1 MSTTFA
7 PPTVPSAWGPPS
19 PDADGD
25 LGAPAETEGRTPSG
39 PRHRGLLVAAVV
51 ALVALGIGAF
61 VALGDSSG
69 DAGVALPPA
78 EAFDLAAAAQ
88 GTVDA
93 RTVEYDLTVT
103 AGGLGSV
110 TVSGAVDNET
120 KLASVAADMSTLM
133 GLDGSLPIDGQIEL
147 LVDGANGVVYLG
159 ADALGGLLP
168 ADSAWISID
177 LAVLAE
183 RSGVSLDDLRSEFVV
198 DPAASA
204 QALLDADNAVELG
217 TEEIDGVTVLHYE
230 VTVDLAAAIAATP
243 QAAEQF
249 DAELGELD
257 AVLPETI
264 TYDVWVT
271 EDNQLRRAAFD
282 VTAADQTV
290 SMVLDMT
297 TTAEPLDL
305 QVPADAFDV
314 TSWLDW

>member
-7 PPTVPSAWGPPS
+7 PPSAPPVWGPPS
-19 PDADGD
+19 PTGD
-25 LGAPAETEGRTPSG
+25 IPDIGSTPDLPAPSG
-39 PRHRGLLVAAVV
+39 RRRPALLVTAVV
-51 ALVALGIGAF
+51 ALVALGVGAF

-69 DAGVALPPA
+69 DAGVTLPAA

-93 RTVEYDLTVT
+93 RTVEYDFTVS
-103 AGGLGSV
+103 AGGLGTV
-110 TVSGAVDNET
+110 TVSGALDNET
-120 KLASVAADMSTLM
+120 KLATVAADMSTLL
-133 GLDGSLPIDGQIEL
+133 GLDGSLPIDGEIEL

-168 ADSAWISID
+168 AGSAWISID

-217 TEEIDGVTVLHYE
+217 TEEIDGVTVRHYE
-230 VTVDLAAAIAATP
+230 VTVDLAAAIAAAP

-257 AVLPETI
+257 AVLPETV

-282 VTAADQTV
+282 VTVADQTV

-297 TTAEPLDL
+297 TSSEPLDL

>member
-1 MSTTFA
+1 MSMTSTPPSA
-7 PPTVPSAWGPPS
+7 PPAWGPPS
-19 PDADGD
+19 PVSDIPDIGGTPD
-25 LGAPAETEGRTPSG
+25 LPASSGRRRPA
-39 PRHRGLLVAAVV
+39 LLIVAVV
-51 ALVALGIGAF
+51 ALVALGVGAF
-61 VALGDSSG
+61 VALGNPAG
-69 DAGVALPPA
+69 DTGVTLPDA

-93 RTVEYDLTVT
+93 RTIEYDLTVA
-103 AGGLGSV
+103 AGDLGSV

-120 KLASVAADMSTLM
+120 KLATVTADLSTLL
-133 GLDGSLPIDGQIEL
+133 GLDGPLPIDGGIEL

-217 TEEIDGVTVLHYE
+217 TEEIDGITVRHYE
-230 VTVDLAAAIAATP
+230 VTVDLAAAIAAAP

-257 AVLPETI
+257 AVLPETV

-271 EDNQLRRAAFD
+271 EDNQLRRASFD
-282 VTAADQTV
+282 VTVADQTV

-297 TTAEPLDL
+297 TSSEPLDL

>member
-1 MSTTFA
+1 MNSTYA
-7 PPTVPSAWGPPS
+7 PPSAPPLWGPPS
-19 PDADGD
+19 PAVDIPDVGGTPD
-25 LGAPAETEGRTPSG
+25 PPSPSG
-39 PRHRGLLVAAVV
+39 RRRPGLLITAVV
-51 ALVALGIGAF
+51 ALVALGVGAF

-78 EAFDLAAAAQ
+78 PAFDLAAAAQ

-93 RTVEYDLTVT
+93 RTVEYDLTVS
-103 AGGLGSV
+103 AGDLGGV
-110 TVSGAVDNET
+110 TVSGALDNET
-120 KLASVAADMSTLM
+120 KLATVTADMSTLLD
-133 GLDGSLPIDGQIEL
+133 LDGSLPIDGGIEL

-183 RSGVSLDDLRSEFVV
+183 RSGVSLDELRSQFVV

-204 QALLDADNAVELG
+204 RALLDADNAIELG
-217 TEEIDGVTVLHYE
+217 SEEIDGVAVRHYE
-230 VTVDLAAAIAATP
+230 VTVDLAAAIAAAP
-243 QAAEQF
+243 QAAEEF
-249 DAELGELD
+249 DVDLGQLD
-257 AVLPETI
+257 AVLPETV

-282 VTAADQTV
+282 VTVADQTV

-297 TTAEPLDL
+297 TSGERLDL
-305 QVPADAFDV
+305 QIPADAFDV

>member
-1 MSTTFA
+1 MSMTST
-7 PPTVPSAWGPPS
+7 PPSTPPAWGPPS
-19 PDADGD
+19 PTGD
-25 LGAPAETEGRTPSG
+25 VPDIGGTPSLSG
-39 PRHRGLLVAAVV
+39 RRRPALLVTAVV
-51 ALVALGIGAF
+51 ALVALGVGAF

-110 TVSGAVDNET
+110 TVSGALDNET
-120 KLASVAADMSTLM
+120 KLATVAADMSTLL
-133 GLDGSLPIDGQIEL
+133 GPDGTAPIGGEIEL
-147 LVDGANGVVYLG
+147 LVDGANGLVYLG

-168 ADSAWISID
+168 TDSAWISID

-204 QALLDADNAVELG
+204 QALIDADNAVELG
-217 TEEIDGVTVLHYE
+217 TEEIDGVTVRHYE
-230 VTVDLAAAIAATP
+230 VTVDLAAAIAAAP

-257 AVLPETI
+257 AVLPETV

-282 VTAADQTV
+282 ITVADQTV

-297 TTAEPLDL
+297 TTGEPLDL
-305 QVPADAFDV
+305 QVPADAFDI

>member
-1 MSTTFA
+1 
-7 PPTVPSAWGPPS
+7 
-19 PDADGD
+19 
-25 LGAPAETEGRTPSG
+25 
-39 PRHRGLLVAAVV
+39 
-51 ALVALGIGAF
+51 LVALGVGGF
-61 VALGDSSG
+61 VALGDSAG
-69 DAGVALPPA
+69 DAGVTLPPA

-120 KLASVAADMSTLM
+120 KLAAVGADMSTLL
-133 GLDGSLPIDGQIEL
+133 GLDGSLPIDGEIQL
-147 LVDGANGVVYLG
+147 LVDGTDGIVYLG

-217 TEEIDGVTVLHYE
+217 TEEIDGVTVRHYE
-230 VTVDLAAAIAATP
+230 VTVDLAAAIAAAP

-249 DAELGELD
+249 DAELDQLD
-257 AVLPETI
+257 ALLPDTV

-282 VTAADQTV
+282 LTVADQTV

-297 TTAEPLDL
+297 TSSEPLDL
-305 QVPADAFDV
+305 QVPTDAFDV

>member
-7 PPTVPSAWGPPS
+7 PPSTPPAWGPPS
-19 PDADGD
+19 PTDGVAAVGMPD
-25 LGAPAETEGRTPSG
+25 APAPSG
-39 PRHRGLLVAAVV
+39 RRRPALLVVAVV
-51 ALVALGIGAF
+51 ALVALGVGAF

-69 DAGVALPPA
+69 DAGVTLPPA

-93 RTVEYDLTVT
+93 RTVDYDLTVT

-110 TVSGAVDNET
+110 TLSGALDNET
-120 KLASVAADMSTLM
+120 KLATVAADMSTLL
-133 GLDGSLPIDGQIEL
+133 GLDGSLPIDGGIEL

-183 RSGVSLDDLRSEFVV
+183 RSGVALDDLRSEFVV

-217 TEEIDGVTVLHYE
+217 TEEIDGVTVRHYE
-230 VTVDLAAAIAATP
+230 VTVDLAAAIAAAP

-257 AVLPETI
+257 AVLPDTVI
-264 TYDVWVT
+264 YDVWVT
-271 EDNQLRRAAFD
+271 EDNQLRRASFD
-282 VTAADQTV
+282 VTVADQTV

-297 TTAEPLDL
+297 TSGEPLDL

>member
-1 MSTTFA
+1 MAASGGALLASGCFTTVSIILGVVAVFA
-7 PPTVPSAWGPPS
+7 FVLAMVFGVMFRVSGSYKQAMQAAQNDPAVIEAM
-19 PDADGD
+19 
-25 LGAPAETEGRTPSG
+25 GAPIK
-39 PRHRGLLVAAVV
+39 PRW
-51 ALVALGIGAF
+51 
-61 VALGDSSG
+61 
-69 DAGVALPPA
+69 
-78 EAFDLAAAAQ
+78 
-88 GTVDA
+88 
-93 RTVEYDLTVT
+93 
-103 AGGLGSV
+103 
-110 TVSGAVDNET
+110 
-120 KLASVAADMSTLM
+120 
-133 GLDGSLPIDGQIEL
+133 LPIDGEIQL
-147 LVDGANGVVYLG
+147 LVDGTDGIVYLG

-217 TEEIDGVTVLHYE
+217 TEEIDGVTVRHYE
-230 VTVDLAAAIAATP
+230 VTVDLAAAIAAAP

-249 DAELGELD
+249 DAELGQLD
-257 AVLPETI
+257 AVLPDTV

-271 EDNQLRRAAFD
+271 EDNQLRRVAFD
-282 VTAADQTV
+282 ITVADQTV

-297 TTAEPLDL
+297 TSSEPLDL

>member
-7 PPTVPSAWGPPS
+7 PPSAPPAWGPPS
-19 PDADGD
+19 PTGD
-25 LGAPAETEGRTPSG
+25 NTDIGSTPDLPPSSGRRRPA
-39 PRHRGLLVAAVV
+39 LLITAVV
-51 ALVALGIGAF
+51 ALIALGVGAF

-69 DAGVALPPA
+69 DAGVTLPPA

-103 AGGLGSV
+103 AGGLGGV
-110 TVSGAVDNET
+110 TVSGALDNET
-120 KLASVAADMSTLM
+120 KLATVSADMSTLL
-133 GLDGSLPIDGQIEL
+133 GLDGSLPIDGEIEL
-147 LVDGANGVVYLG
+147 LVDGANGVVYFG

-217 TEEIDGVTVLHYE
+217 TEEIDGVTVRHYE
-230 VTVDLAAAIAATP
+230 VTVDLAEAIAAAP

-257 AVLPETI
+257 AALPETV

-282 VTAADQTV
+282 VTVADQTV

-297 TTAEPLDL
+297 TSSEPLDL
-305 QVPADAFDV
+305 QVPADTFDV

>member
-7 PPTVPSAWGPPS
+7 PPSAPPAWGPPS
-19 PDADGD
+19 PTVDIPEVDA
-25 LGAPAETEGRTPSG
+25 PESPSG
-39 PRHRGLLVAAVV
+39 RRRHGLLITAVV
-51 ALVALGIGAF
+51 ALVALGVGAF
-61 VALGDSSG
+61 VAVGATSG
-69 DAGVALPPA
+69 DDGVTLPPA

-88 GTVDA
+88 GTIDA

-120 KLASVAADMSTLM
+120 KLATVAADMSTLL
-133 GLDGSLPIDGQIEL
+133 GPDGSLPIDGNIEL
-147 LVDGANGVVYLG
+147 LVDGSNGVVYLG
-159 ADALGGLLP
+159 ADALAGLLP

-198 DPAASA
+198 DPSASA
-204 QALLDADNAVELG
+204 RALLDADTAVELG
-217 TEEIDGVTVLHYE
+217 IEEIDGVTVRHYE
-230 VTVDLAAAIAATP
+230 VTVDLAAAIAAAP

-249 DAELGELD
+249 DTELGELG
-257 AVLPETI
+257 AVLPDTV

-282 VTAADQTV
+282 VTVADQTV

-297 TTAEPLDL
+297 TSGEPLDL
-305 QVPADAFDV
+305 QVPTDAFDV